1 MLELADSLPAV
12 TIGHQIVLDLYDCAR
27 ERLDSVDVVRTAL
40 IQTARAIGVTIV
52 EAVFHKF
59 SPWGV
64 SGVVVIAESHL
75 AIHTWPERRYAAVDI
90 FTCGDVLEPK
100 IAADY
105 LAEMLGAGRV
115 SQVRLERGVLSP
127 NARPSI
133 TR

>member
-12 TIGHQIVLDLYDCAR
+12 DVGHQIVLDLYDCAR

-90 FTCGDVLEPK
+90 FTCGSSVDVHRATRYLQRVFQAERVVK
-100 IAADY
+100 KEFRRGSEAA
-105 LAEMLGAGRV
+105 
-115 SQVRLERGVLSP
+115 
-127 NARPSI
+127 
-133 TR
+133 